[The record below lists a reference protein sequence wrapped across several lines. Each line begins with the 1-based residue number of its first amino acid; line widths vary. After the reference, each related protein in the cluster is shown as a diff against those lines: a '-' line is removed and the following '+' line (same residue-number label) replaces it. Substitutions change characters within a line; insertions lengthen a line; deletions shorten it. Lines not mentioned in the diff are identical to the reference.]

1 MVDAK
6 KLIET
11 WRDDLGAENFI
22 GTPKVQDRLLELWGE
37 VGTDGTRVIE
47 EWLAV
52 TPHRQLFSA
61 QELRD
66 MLDEVEK
73 LLDDSSSL
81 PA

>member
-11 WRDDLGAENFI
+11 WRDDLGDENYI

-37 VGTDGTRVIE
+37 VGEDGTRVVE
-47 EWLAV
+47 QWLSV

-61 QELRD
+61 EELRA
-66 MLDEVEK
+66 MLDEVEA
-73 LLDDSSSL
+73 LLDSPPL
-81 PA
+81 NA